1 MGKHLFEKR
10 CHYSIRKF
18 TIGAASVMIGA
29 SIFGAGMV
37 QAAEAEGPTET
48 EGVVTQVQP
57 MDKLPADLAEAI
69 QKAEAAAATGQAED
83 QPAESERQPEAT
95 IPKPAETP
103 TPKEEVASKPSTNP
117 KVEPVSEAK
126 PAETP
131 ATKDVVD
138 TPDVNHLE
146 KASATASNHEA
157 NTPFTA
163 EKAIDGKPDTRWATD
178 QNVEK
183 PTIEFKLEKTT
194 VIKHVEIDWDRRVR
208 GERNDPNIKSWN
220 LYYAGQDNVNGSG
233 PGEWKLAH
241 QRTGEPVLDEKVDL
255 KEAIHAK
262 YLKLEITDYQAGTM
276 NWKNVGIQ
284 EIRAYS
290 NIPDASKPTDIR
302 QVTELEVA
310 ENGKSLVLPKL
321 PGQVSL
327 IGSNKQGVVDL
338 NNKIYTPL
346 TDQRV
351 KVMVQQIKDSHTF
364 TKEFEVLIKGL
375 HADEGVGTKPAVA
388 PAVQQWYGTEGKTS
402 ITSDTVISVG
412 DSGFGQEAKFYQTDL
427 ESRGLEIATGDQ
439 SAQNRIE
446 FKKVEDKGYGK
457 EGYGIT
463 IKDGVIT
470 VEAATNAGAF
480 YATRTLLQMGENDLQ
495 NGEIRDFPSFSHRG
509 FMLDTGRKF
518 IPYDTLVDIMLNM
531 AYYKMNDLQLH
542 LNDNYI
548 FLEKHLEG
556 KHLSQ
561 QEELDYVL
569 KNAKTGFRVET
580 DVVGENGEKLTSDQH
595 YTKEEMQQIIKLAK
609 ALHINLVPEIDTP
622 GHALSFVKVRPDLMY
637 KGSLSDYR
645 GKHNVERVAMLDLDN
660 KYEET
665 LAFVKSVYDKL
676 LDGENAPLHGVS
688 TVHIGTDEYYGSR
701 ESYRRYVNDMIQYIK
716 GKGYTPRIWGSLSAK
731 PGTTPVDWNGVEVDI
746 WSIGWQRPAAAIA
759 QGAKIINI
767 TDIPTYS
774 VPSGSNSQGGYGDYA
789 NYETQYNR
797 WTPNDFST
805 GGGPRLEASNPNI
818 IGGGHAVWN
827 DNIDL
832 HETGL
837 TSYDIFKRFF
847 KSMQSTAERTWG
859 SDRAAKTYAE
869 RIQPTSIYAP
879 QSNPDKTV
887 EESDLFNIKPE
898 TIKDYLAK
906 KVQKSEAGLNFEKDS
921 TIEGLV
927 GDVGPSHVL
936 KLDVTVTGDGQQT
949 FSTSGDN
956 QLYLAD
962 KDGYL
967 AYKFEQFHIQFNKKL
982 EKNKR
987 YQISV
992 VTKPQVTEVYVDG
1005 EKVERI
1011 ANPAYP
1017 RFAHNSLVLPLE
1029 TIGGFKGILHSAEL
1043 SNEAFVNPR
1052 LIPNDK
1058 FTVSATSQQLPGTD
1072 AEGPVEK
1079 AFDNDPNTFWH
1090 SKWSGDQ
1097 APFTVAMNLKA
1108 AEKVNGL
1115 TYLPRPGGGNG
1126 VVTSYEIYAQKD
1138 GQMVKV
1144 ASGTWE
1150 NNSKEKTVN
1159 FAAIETDKVE
1169 LKVLAGVG
1177 GFGSAA
1183 EIQLL
1188 KPLSDSEVENPAT
1201 PETPEKPKVEEK
1213 GDGTTELADSFVATK
1228 PASDES
1234 VAAAAQSQDYLKKE
1248 YKVFPI
1254 PQKVTYGEGVT
1265 KLHKQVNLVMGDQ
1278 LDIYTR
1284 NRLKSVLQDH
1294 QISYTSSKTALAGA
1308 TNIYLGVHG
1317 QNSQAEKEMPNLSQG
1332 LFDKID
1338 AYALSIKDNTI
1349 SIVGKDTDAVFYGLT
1364 TLKHMLNESEASVL
1378 RNVTVEDFAE
1388 IKNRGFIEGYY
1399 GNPWS
1404 NADRAE
1410 LMRYGGDL
1418 KLTQYFFAPK
1428 DDPYHNKK
1436 WRELYPEEKLAEIR
1450 ELARVGNQNK
1460 TRYVW
1465 TIHPFMNDRIRFGND
1480 AQYQQDLDTIKA
1492 KFTQLMD
1499 AGVREFGILADDA
1512 PSPVGGYN
1520 SYNRLMKDMTDWL
1533 TEKQATY
1540 VGLRKEMIFVPGQ
1553 YWGNGREDELKSL
1566 NENLPTS
1573 TSMTLTGGKIWG
1585 EVSESF
1591 LSNLKNNLTAGG
1603 KTYRPVSLWVNW
1615 PVTDNSKQHLIL
1627 GGGEKFLHPNV
1638 DPSLLSGIM
1647 LNPMQ
1652 QSEPSKI
1659 ALFSAAQYAWKQWK
1673 SEEEAKKVNDIA
1685 FNFVETG
1692 KFTDSETSVAFRELG
1707 KHMINQNMDGR
1718 VVKLEESVELAPKLA
1733 TFMSKLKAGQD
1744 ISAEREELRA
1754 EFAKLKAAA
1763 QLYKASGDEKMREQI
1778 HYWLDN
1784 TIDQMDALAALL
1796 DGTEAIEKNDSA
1808 KLWDSYYKGLKL
1820 YEQSQTYTFHYVDHD
1835 ERAELGV
1842 QHIRPFLL
1850 GLREILATEVQKALH
1865 PDQVISTFITNR
1877 TGVEGGLAEVTDGDL
1892 GTHAL
1897 IKSPNSIQTGDYIG
1911 LKFNKAVPIQNLT
1924 FAMGT
1929 QANPRD
1935 TFNNA
1940 KVEYLNE
1947 NDEWVTLSEPSYT
1960 GNEPLLKFENLNINA
1975 KAVRMIATSDRANTW
1990 FAVREIAVNRPVEVT
2005 RAKQS
2010 ATVTISPNL
2019 MYKYNTTVGQITDGR
2034 DNTEAMLANADRTDT
2049 TPANGW
2055 VQLDLGEVKPI
2066 TKVRLHQGSGDKL
2079 AEGVL
2084 EYSTDGSSWQE
2095 LDRLTGEQTKEI
2107 ETPITARYVRV
2118 RNTKDINLWWRI
2130 GDFSVETRSGNSE
2143 LTDTNVESLKSTPV
2157 YDSLGRYDMQIPS
2170 GTKLPANSYL
2180 GMKLDRLHQAESIQA
2195 IGIENPSLNL
2205 EYSANA
2211 QEWYPADQLTDKS
2224 LVRYVRLV
2232 NKTDQEQ
2239 AVTATS
2245 LLVQTKEV
2253 QATTLDSTSMG
2264 INPYYGTNDV
2274 RKLKNL
2280 DQLFDGVYNNFV
2292 EFSDYARKDGH
2303 ITLKLGSQ
2311 RDIKKIRAYIQDG
2324 TQNYLRDGKIQV
2336 SQDGKTWTDVVTVG
2350 DGVANETR
2358 DDSLT
2363 DGWTHD
2369 SKMPGNRYIE
2379 GELSSPVKANY
2390 LRVLYTAD
2398 YDARF
2403 VGFTELVIND
2413 GEFVKPINDP
2423 TVEGNSGESQ
2433 GNLYTNLVDGK
2444 VLTSYKAEKEKG
2456 ELVYHLSEPTD
2467 ANHIRL
2473 VSSLPQGV
2481 KARVLARTL
2490 KENKVN
2496 DWTELGEIDSSFQTF
2511 AVRDKSPLL
2520 DVKLVWEG
2528 GKPEFYEMTTFY
2540 QELKEEPAPTTSK
2553 GDEPA
2558 PVVEVPEYTGGV
2570 NGAEGAVN
2578 EVPEY
2583 TGAIGT
2589 AGEEPAPVLEVPE
2602 YTGVI
2607 GTAGDEPAPVV
2618 EVSEYTGA
2626 IGTAGDEPA
2635 PVVEVPEY
2643 TGVIGTAGDEPAPVV
2658 EVPEYTGVIGTAGD
2672 EPAPVVEV
2680 PEYTGVIGTAGD
2692 EPAPVVEVP
2701 EYTGV
2706 IGTAG
2711 DEPAPVVEV
2720 PKYTGVIGT
2729 AGDEPAPVVEVPE
2742 FKGGVNAA
2750 EATKTEV
2757 PEYTGSVSNPDTQ
2770 ERPSEDKLKSLL
2782 DKTGKVEI
2790 IGRSKDLGTAV
2801 QVESKSEVNK
2811 ELAGKTYDIYNL
2823 HLKDEKGQD
2832 VKLAGAVLV
2841 RLPASAP
2848 VEAVYA
2854 ITASNEL
2861 KELAYTI
2868 RDGKVE
2874 FATADLTAYAIVYKT
2889 VAESVTPSEEQ
2900 KPAPTVANQPSE
2912 QEKLQ
2917 ESTPEVKEQ
2926 LPATGEQHSVGL
2938 ALLGSLGL
2946 LASAA
2951 FIKKGKRD

>member
-1 MGKHLFEKR
+1 MGKHLFDKR

-18 TIGAASVMIGA
+18 AIGAASVMIGA

-37 QAAEAEGPTET
+37 QAAETEGPAET
-48 EGVVTQVQP
+48 EGTVTQVQP
-57 MDKLPADLAEAI
+57 MDKLPEDLEEAI
-69 QKAEAAAATGQAED
+69 KKAEAEATEGPAED

-103 TPKEEVASKPSTNP
+103 KEEVAPA
-117 KVEPVSEAK
+117 AK
-126 PAETP
+126 PAEKSV
-131 ATKDVVD
+131 TKDLVE

-146 KASATASNHEA
+146 KATATASNHEA
-157 NTPFTA
+157 NTQYTA

-183 PTIEFKLEKTT
+183 PTIEFTLEKTT

-208 GERNDPNIKSWN
+208 GEQNDPNIKSWN

-233 PGEWKLAH
+233 AKEWKLAY
-241 QRTGEPVLDEKVDL
+241 QRTGTPLLDEKIDL
-255 KEAIHAK
+255 KEAIQAK

-302 QVTELEVA
+302 QVTDLTVA
-310 ENGKSLVLPKL
+310 EDGKSLVLPSL
-321 PGQVSL
+321 PGKVSL

-402 ITSDTVISVG
+402 ITADTVISVG

-439 SAQNRIE
+439 SAQKRIE

-463 IKDGVIT
+463 VKDGVIT

-480 YATRTLLQMGENDLQ
+480 YATRTLLQMGEKDLQ

-548 FLEKHLEG
+548 FLEKHVEG
-556 KHLSQ
+556 KQLSK

-580 DVVGENGEKLTSDQH
+580 DVVGENGEKLTSDEH

-701 ESYRRYVNDMIQYIK
+701 ESYRRYVNDMIKYIK

-859 SDRAAKTYAE
+859 SDRAAKTYAD
-869 RIQPTSIYAP
+869 RVQPASVYAP

-887 EESDLFNIKPE
+887 AEEDLFKINPE
-898 TIKDYLAK
+898 TVKDYLAK
-906 KVQKSEAGLNFEKDS
+906 KVQKTEAGLNFEKDS

-927 GDVGPSHVL
+927 GDAGPSHVL

-956 QLYLAD
+956 QLFLAD

-1058 FTVSATSQQLPGTD
+1058 YTVSATSQELPGTD

-1213 GDGTTELADSFVATK
+1213 GDGTTELGDSFVATK
-1228 PASDES
+1228 PASDEA

-1248 YKVFPI
+1248 YKVFPT
-1254 PQKVTYGEGVT
+1254 PQKVTYDEGVT

-1294 QISYTSSKTALAGA
+1294 QISYTSSQTPVAGA
-1308 TNIYLGVHG
+1308 TNIYIGVHG
-1317 QNSQAEKEMPNLSQG
+1317 QNSQAEKEVSGISQG

-1338 AYALSIKDNTI
+1338 AYALSIKNNTI

-1364 TLKHMLNESEASVL
+1364 TLKHMLNESQAPVL

-1573 TSMTLTGGKIWG
+1573 ASMTLTGGKIWG
-1585 EVSESF
+1585 EVSERF
-1591 LSNLKNNLTAGG
+1591 LENLKNNLTAGG

-1733 TFMSKLKAGQD
+1733 AFMSKLKAGQD
-1744 ISAEREELRA
+1744 VNAERQELRA

-1763 QLYKASGDEKMREQI
+1763 QLYKASGDEKMRAQI

-1796 DGTEAIEKNDSA
+1796 DGTEAIENNDSA

-1820 YEQSQTYTFHYVDHD
+1820 YEQSQTHTFHYVDHD

-2005 RAKQS
+2005 RAKQT

-2157 YDSLGRYDMQIPS
+2157 YGSLGRYDMQIPS

-2253 QATTLDSTSMG
+2253 QATTLDSTSIG

-2311 RDIKKIRAYIQDG
+2311 REIKKIRAYIQDG

-2336 SQDGKTWTDVVTVG
+2336 SQEGKTWTDVVTVG

-2490 KENKVN
+2490 KEGKA
-2496 DWTELGEIDSSFQTF
+2496 DAWTDLGEIKSSFQTF

-2558 PVVEVPEYTGGV
+2558 PVVEVPEFTGGV

-2578 EVPEY
+2578 
-2583 TGAIGT
+2583 
-2589 AGEEPAPVLEVPE
+2589 EVPE

-2618 EVSEYTGA
+2618 EVPEYTEA

-2658 EVPEYTGVIGTAGD
+2658 EVPEYTGVIGT
-2672 EPAPVVEV
+2672 V
-2680 PEYTGVIGTAGD
+2680 
-2692 EPAPVVEVP
+2692 
-2701 EYTGV
+2701 
-2706 IGTAG
+2706 
-2711 DEPAPVVEV
+2711 
-2720 PKYTGVIGT
+2720 
-2729 AGDEPAPVVEVPE
+2729 GDEPAPVVEVPE

-2770 ERPSEDKLKSLL
+2770 EKPSEDKLKSLL
-2782 DKTGKVEI
+2782 DETGKVEI

-2801 QVESKSEVNK
+2801 RVESKSEVNK
-2811 ELAGKTYDIYNL
+2811 ELAGKTYDIYHL
-2823 HLKDEKGQD
+2823 QLKDDKGKV
-2832 VKLAGAVLV
+2832 VKPGSVVIV
-2841 RLPASAP
+2841 RLPLAKE
-2848 VEAVYA
+2848 VETVYA
-2854 ITASNEL
+2854 ITATNEL
-2861 KELAYTI
+2861 QELAYTV

-2874 FATADLTAYAIVYKT
+2874 FTTTDLTAYAIVYKT

-2900 KPAPTVANQPSE
+2900 KPAPTVTNQPSE

-2926 LPATGEQHSVGL
+2926 LPATGEKHSVGL

>member
-1 MGKHLFEKR
+1 MNRHFFERR

-18 TIGAASVMIGA
+18 AIGAASVMIGA
-29 SIFGAGMV
+29 SIFGANVV
-37 QAAEAEGPTET
+37 QAAETVGTPEKEGTI
-48 EGVVTQVQP
+48 TQAQP
-57 MDKLPADLAEAI
+57 LDKLPDDLAAVL
-69 QKAEAAAATGQAED
+69 KK
-83 QPAESERQPEAT
+83 AESEATADTGHEANHGNT
-95 IPKPAETP
+95 EETSPATTPTAPKPAETLKP
-103 TPKEEVASKPSTNP
+103 LETPKVDSKP
-117 KVEPVSEAK
+117 VEPATPTTK
-126 PAETP
+126 PVE
-131 ATKDVVD
+131 KQIEDRQD
-138 TPDVNHLE
+138 RNHLE
-146 KASATASNHEA
+146 GVTVQA
-157 NTPFTA
+157 NDSETGTPFTA
-163 EKAIDGKPDTRWATD
+163 DKAVDGDPDTRWAT
-178 QNVEK
+178 NPNINK
-183 PTIEFKLEKTT
+183 PTFELTLPKTT
-194 VIKHVEIDWDRRVR
+194 LIRHVEIDWDRRVR
-208 GERNDPNIKSWN
+208 NGQNDPNIKSWS
-220 LYYAGQDNVNGSG
+220 LYYAGQDDVNASG
-233 PGEWKLAH
+233 EKQWKLAH
-241 QRTGEPVLDEKVDL
+241 AKTGEPVLDEKVDL
-255 KEAIHAK
+255 ANSIQAK
-262 YLKLEITDYQAGTM
+262 YLKLEINDYQAGTM
-276 NWKNVGIQ
+276 GWRNVGIQ

-290 NIPDASKPTDIR
+290 NIPDTSKVTDIR
-302 QVTELEVA
+302 QVTELTVA
-310 ENGKSLVLPKL
+310 KDGQSLVLPTL
-321 PGQVSL
+321 PGKVSL
-327 IGSNKQGVVDL
+327 IGSNKQGVIDL
-338 NNKIYTPL
+338 QNHIYKPL
-346 TDQRV
+346 TVQRV
-351 KVMVQQIKDSHTF
+351 KVMVEQIKDSHTF
-364 TKEFEVLIKGL
+364 TKEFEVVIKGL
-375 HADEGVGTKPAVA
+375 HQDEGVGIKPKVA
-388 PAVQQWYGTEGKTS
+388 PAVQQWYGKEGQSS
-402 ITSDTVISVG
+402 ITSDTVLATG
-412 DSGFGQEAKFYQTDL
+412 DSGFDQAVTFYQSDL
-427 ESRGLEIATGDQ
+427 ASRGLELATGDKQ
-439 SAQNRIE
+439 AQKRIE
-446 FKKVEDKGYGK
+446 FKKVENKGYGK

-463 IKDGVIT
+463 IQDGVIT
-470 VEAATNAGAF
+470 IEAATNTGAF
-480 YATRTLLQMGENDLQ
+480 YATRTLLQMGESNLR

-518 IPYDTLVDIMLNM
+518 IPYDTLVDIILNM

-548 FLEKHLEG
+548 FLKEHLAG
-556 KHLSQ
+556 KNLT
-561 QEELDYVL
+561 QEEELKYVL
-569 KNAKTGFRVET
+569 EHAKTGFRVET
-580 DVVGENGEKLTSDQH
+580 DIVGKNGQKLTSDEH
-595 YTKEEMQQIIKLAK
+595 YTKEEMQNLIKLAK

-637 KGSLSDYR
+637 QGSLSDYR

-660 KYEET
+660 KYDET

-676 LDGENAPLHGVS
+676 LDGPDAPLHGVS

-701 ESYRRYVNDMIQYIK
+701 ESYRRYVNDLIKYIK

-731 PGTTPVDWNGVEVDI
+731 RGKTAVDWKDVEVDI
-746 WSIGWQRPAAAIA
+746 WSIGWQQPKEAIA

-774 VPSGSNSQGGYGDYA
+774 VPNGNNRQAAYGDYA
-789 NYETQYNR
+789 NYETQYNS
-797 WTPNDFST
+797 WTPNDFRT
-805 GGGPRLEASNPNI
+805 GHGPLLEASNPNI

-847 KSMQSTAERTWG
+847 KSMQTTAERTWG
-859 SDRAAKTYAE
+859 SDRAAATFAE
-869 RIQPTSIYAP
+869 RTLPTSPYAP
-879 QSNPDKTV
+879 QSNPDRAIDQ
-887 EESDLFNIKPE
+887 SDLFTINPE
-898 TIKDYLAK
+898 TVKNYASK
-906 KVQKSEAGLNFEKDS
+906 KVKTSEQGLAFEKDS
-921 TIEGLV
+921 SIEGLA

-936 KLDVTVTGDGQQT
+936 KFDVTVTGDGEQT

-956 QLYLAD
+956 RIYLAD

-967 AYKFEQFHIQFNKKL
+967 AYQFEQFHIQFKKKL

-987 YQISV
+987 YQISI
-992 VTKPQVTEVYVDG
+992 VTKPQLTEFYVDG
-1005 EKVERI
+1005 EKIERI
-1011 ANPAYP
+1011 ANLAHP

-1029 TIGGFKGILHSAEL
+1029 SIGGFKGILHSAEL
-1043 SNEAFVNPR
+1043 SDKPFVNPR
-1052 LIPNDK
+1052 LIPTEH
-1058 FTVSATSQQLPGTD
+1058 FTVSATSQETPGT
-1072 AEGPVEK
+1072 ATEGTVEK

-1090 SKWSGDQ
+1090 TKWTGDT
-1097 APFTVAMNLKA
+1097 APYTLSMTLKE

-1126 VVTSYEIYAQKD
+1126 VVTRYEIYAQKD

-1144 ASGTWE
+1144 SEGNWD
-1150 NNSKEKTVN
+1150 NNTQEKTVN
-1159 FAAIETDKVE
+1159 FAPVQTNKVE
-1169 LKVLAGVG
+1169 LKVLAGVA

-1188 KPLSDSEVENPAT
+1188 KPVSTNNAEEPAT
-1201 PETPEKPKVEEK
+1201 PKTPKVEEM
-1213 GDGTTELADSFVATK
+1213 GDGTTELADNFVASK
-1228 PASDES
+1228 PTSDET
-1234 VAAAAQSQDYLKKE
+1234 VAAAVKSQDYLKKE
-1248 YKVFPI
+1248 YKVFPT
-1254 PQKVTYGEGVT
+1254 PQKVTYDEGVT
-1265 KLHKQVNLVMGDQ
+1265 KLHKQVNLVMGDN

-1294 QISYTSSKTALAGA
+1294 QISYTSSQSAVAGA

-1317 QNSQAEKEMPNLSQG
+1317 QHSQAEKEVSGISQG

-1338 AYALSIKDNTI
+1338 AYALSIKNNTI

-1364 TLKHMLNESEASVL
+1364 TLKHMLNESQAPVL
-1378 RNVTVEDFAE
+1378 RNVTVEDYAE

-1465 TIHPFMNDRIRFGND
+1465 TIHPFMNNRIRFGND
-1480 AQYQQDLDTIKA
+1480 ADYQKDLETIKA

-1499 AGVREFGILADDA
+1499 VGVREFGILADDA

-1540 VGLRKEMIFVPGQ
+1540 GGLRKEMIFVPGQ
-1553 YWGNGREDELKSL
+1553 YWGNGREDELKAL

-1659 ALFSAAQYAWKQWK
+1659 ALFSEAQYAWKQWK

-1685 FNFVETG
+1685 FNFVENG
-1692 KFTDSETSVAFRELG
+1692 KFTDSEASIAFRELG

-1744 ISAEREELRA
+1744 VSAEREGLRA

-1763 QLYKASGDEKMREQI
+1763 QLYKASGDEKMRAQI

-1784 TIDQMDALAALL
+1784 TIDQMDALSALL
-1796 DGTEAIEKNDSA
+1796 DGTEAIARNDSA

-1835 ERAELGV
+1835 EKAELGV

-1850 GLREILATEVQKALH
+1850 GLREILATEVQKVLH

-1897 IKSPNSIQTGDYIG
+1897 IKSPNSIKTGDYIG
-1911 LKFNKAVPIQNLT
+1911 LKFNKAVPLQNLT

-1935 TFNNA
+1935 TFNSA

-1960 GNEPLLKFENLNINA
+1960 GNESLIKYEKLNIHA
-1975 KAVRMIATSDRANTW
+1975 KAVRMIATSDRDNTW

-2005 RAKQS
+2005 RAKQA

-2049 TPANGW
+2049 TPVNSW
-2055 VQLDLGEVKPI
+2055 VQLDLGEVKPV

-2084 EYSTDGSSWQE
+2084 EYSADGNSWQE

-2107 ETPITARYVRV
+2107 ETPISARYVRI
-2118 RNTKDINLWWRI
+2118 RNTKNINLWWRI
-2130 GDFSVETRSGNSE
+2130 ADFSVETRTGNSQ
-2143 LTDTNVESLKSTPV
+2143 LTDTNVENLKSTPV
-2157 YDSLGRYDMQIPS
+2157 DDSLGRYNMQIPS
-2170 GTKLPANSYL
+2170 GTKLPAKSYL
-2180 GMKLDRLHQAESIQA
+2180 GMKLDRLHQAELIQA
-2195 IGIENPSLNL
+2195 VGTENPSLNL
-2205 EYSANA
+2205 EYSLNA
-2211 QEWYPADQLTDKS
+2211 QEWYPADQVTDKS

-2239 AVTATS
+2239 TVTATS

-2253 QATTLDSTSMG
+2253 QPTTLDSTSMG
-2264 INPYYGTNDV
+2264 IHPTYGRNDV
-2274 RKLKNL
+2274 RKIKNL

-2303 ITLKLGSQ
+2303 ITLKLGSE
-2311 RDIKKIRAYIQDG
+2311 RAIKKIRAYIQDG

-2336 SQDGKTWTDVVTVG
+2336 SQDGKTWTDLVTVG

-2398 YDARF
+2398 YNARF

-2423 TVEGNSGESQ
+2423 TVQGNSGESQ

-2444 VLTSYKAEKEKG
+2444 VLTSYKAEKEQG

-2467 ANHIRL
+2467 VNHIRL

-2481 KARVLARTL
+2481 NARVLARTL
-2490 KENKVN
+2490 KSDKR
-2496 DWTELGEIDSSFQTF
+2496 DSWSELGEITSSFQTF

-2528 GKPEFYEMTTFY
+2528 GKPEFYEMTTFH
-2540 QELKEEPAPTTSK
+2540 QELPEEPAKPAPATSK

-2558 PVVEVPEYTGGV
+2558 LVVEVPEYTGGV
-2570 NGAEGAVN
+2570 NGVEAAVH

-2583 TGAIGT
+2583 TQ
-2589 AGEEPAPVLEVPE
+2589 
-2602 YTGVI
+2602 
-2607 GTAGDEPAPVV
+2607 
-2618 EVSEYTGA
+2618 A
-2626 IGTAGDEPA
+2626 IGTAGDDVVPVVEGLEFKGGVNAVEAATHEVPEDPESMGDSSKLPS

-2643 TGVIGTAGDEPAPVV
+2643 KETARPQDTP
-2658 EVPEYTGVIGTAGD
+2658 
-2672 EPAPVVEV
+2672 
-2680 PEYTGVIGTAGD
+2680 
-2692 EPAPVVEVP
+2692 
-2701 EYTGV
+2701 
-2706 IGTAG
+2706 
-2711 DEPAPVVEV
+2711 
-2720 PKYTGVIGT
+2720 
-2729 AGDEPAPVVEVPE
+2729 
-2742 FKGGVNAA
+2742 
-2750 EATKTEV
+2750 TE
-2757 PEYTGSVSNPDTQ
+2757 EN
-2770 ERPSEDKLKSLL
+2770 
-2782 DKTGKVEI
+2782 
-2790 IGRSKDLGTAV
+2790 
-2801 QVESKSEVNK
+2801 
-2811 ELAGKTYDIYNL
+2811 
-2823 HLKDEKGQD
+2823 LKDSVDKVDGDKMSSGNSDVETTVEKSD
-2832 VKLAGAVLV
+2832 EF
-2841 RLPASAP
+2841 ASAS
-2848 VEAVYA
+2848 V
-2854 ITASNEL
+2854 
-2861 KELAYTI
+2861 
-2868 RDGKVE
+2868 
-2874 FATADLTAYAIVYKT
+2874 KT
-2889 VAESVTPSEEQ
+2889 DQAQKQEQ
-2900 KPAPTVANQPSE
+2900 PQTLV
-2912 QEKLQ
+2912 
-2917 ESTPEVKEQ
+2917 VKDQ
-2926 LPATGEQHSVGL
+2926 LPATGGEESATL
-2938 ALLGSLGL
+2938 ALLGGLGL
-2946 LASAA
+2946 VLSAV
-2951 FIKKGKRD
+2951 FVKKGKKD

>member
-1 MGKHLFEKR
+1 MDRHFFERR

-18 TIGAASVMIGA
+18 AIGAASVMIGA
-29 SIFGAGMV
+29 SIFGANVV
-37 QAAEAEGPTET
+37 QAAETVGTPEKEGTI
-48 EGVVTQVQP
+48 TQAQP
-57 MDKLPADLAEAI
+57 LDKLPDDLAAAI
-69 QKAEAAAATGQAED
+69 EKAEAASPSEATET
-83 QPAESERQPEAT
+83 QPTETATQPKNTGAVTPEA
-95 IPKPAETP
+95 KPAETVTP
-103 TPKEEVASKPSTNP
+103 KEEVTPKPAVTPKEEVAPAAKPS
-117 KVEPVSEAK
+117 
-126 PAETP
+126 ETP
-131 ATKDVVD
+131 VAKDVVA

-146 KASATASNHEA
+146 NATVTASNQEA
-157 NTPFTA
+157 QTQNTVD
-163 EKAIDGKPDTRWATD
+163 KAIDGKPETHWATD
-178 QNVEK
+178 RDVVN
-183 PTIEFKLEKTT
+183 PTIEFKFEKPTL
-194 VIKHVEIDWDRRVR
+194 IKHVEIDWDRRVR
-208 GERNDPNIKSWN
+208 GEQNDPNIKSWN

-233 PGEWKLAH
+233 PGEWKLIH
-241 QRTGEPVLDEKVDL
+241 KKSGEPVLDERVDL
-255 KEAIHAK
+255 KEAIQAK
-262 YLKLEITDYQAGTM
+262 YLKLEITDYQAGTRQ
-276 NWKNVGIQ
+276 WKNVGIQ

-302 QVTELEVA
+302 QVTELTVA
-310 ENGKSLVLPKL
+310 EDGKSLVLPKL

-327 IGSNKQGVVDL
+327 IGSNKQGVIDL
-338 NNKIYTPL
+338 QNHIYKPL

-351 KVMVQQIKDSHTF
+351 KVMVEQIKDSHTF
-364 TKEFEVLIKGL
+364 TKEFEVVIKGL
-375 HADEGVGTKPAVA
+375 HQDEGVGVKPKVA
-388 PAVQQWYGTEGKTS
+388 PAVQQWYGKEGQSS
-402 ITSDTVISVG
+402 ITSDTVLATG
-412 DSGFGQEAKFYQTDL
+412 DSGFDQAATFYQSDL
-427 ESRGLEIATGDQ
+427 ASRGLELATGDKQ
-439 SAQNRIE
+439 AQKRIE
-446 FKKVEDKGYGK
+446 FKKVENKGYGK

-463 IKDGVIT
+463 IQDGVIT
-470 VEAATNAGAF
+470 IEAATNTGAF
-480 YATRTLLQMGENDLQ
+480 YATRTLLQMGESNLQ

-548 FLEKHLEG
+548 FLKEHLAG
-556 KHLSQ
+556 KNLT
-561 QEELDYVL
+561 QEEELKYVL
-569 KNAKTGFRVET
+569 EHAKTGFRVET
-580 DVVGENGEKLTSDQH
+580 DIVGKNGQKLTSDEH
-595 YTKEEMQQIIKLAK
+595 YTKEEMQNIIKLAK

-637 KGSLSDYR
+637 QGSLSDYR
-645 GKHNVERVAMLDLDN
+645 GKHNVERVAMLDLDK
-660 KYEET
+660 KYDET

-676 LDGENAPLHGVS
+676 LDGPDAPLHGVS

-701 ESYRRYVNDMIQYIK
+701 ESYRRYVNDMIKYIK

-731 PGTTPVDWNGVEVDI
+731 RGKTAVDWKDVEVDI
-746 WSIGWQRPAAAIA
+746 WSIGWQQPKEAIA

-767 TDIPTYS
+767 TYIPTYS
-774 VPSGSNSQGGYGDYA
+774 VPNGDNRQAAFGDYA
-789 NYETQYNR
+789 NYEAQYNR
-797 WTPNDFST
+797 WTPNDFRT
-805 GGGPRLEASNPNI
+805 DHGPLLEASNPSV

-847 KSMQSTAERTWG
+847 KSMQTTAERTWG
-859 SDRAAKTYAE
+859 SDRAAATFAE
-869 RIQPTSIYAP
+869 RTLPTSPYAP
-879 QSNPDKTV
+879 QSNPDRAIDQ
-887 EESDLFNIKPE
+887 SDLF
-898 TIKDYLAK
+898 TINPDTVKNYASK
-906 KVQKSEAGLNFEKDS
+906 KVKTSDQGLAFEKDS
-921 TIEGLV
+921 SIEGLV

-936 KLDVTVTGDGQQT
+936 KFDVTVTGDGEQT

-956 QLYLAD
+956 RIYLAD

-967 AYKFEQFHIQFNKKL
+967 AYQFEQFHIQFKKKL

-987 YQISV
+987 YQISI
-992 VTKPQVTEVYVDG
+992 VTKPQSTEFYVDG
-1005 EKVERI
+1005 EKIERI
-1011 ANPAYP
+1011 ANPAHP

-1029 TIGGFKGILHSAEL
+1029 SIGGFKGILHSAEL
-1043 SNEAFVNPR
+1043 SDKPFVNPR
-1052 LIPNDK
+1052 LIPTEH
-1058 FTVSATSQQLPGTD
+1058 FTVSATSQETPGT
-1072 AEGPVEK
+1072 ATEGVVAK

-1090 SKWSGDQ
+1090 TKWTGDT
-1097 APFTVAMNLKA
+1097 APYTLSMILKE

-1150 NNSKEKTVN
+1150 NNAKEKTVN
-1159 FAAIETDKVE
+1159 FDAIETDKVE
-1169 LKVLAGVG
+1169 LKVLAGVA

-1188 KPLSDSEVENPAT
+1188 KPVSTNNAEEPAT
-1201 PETPEKPKVEEK
+1201 PKTPKVEEM
-1213 GDGTTELADSFVATK
+1213 GDGTTELADNFVASK
-1228 PASDES
+1228 PTSDET
-1234 VAAAAQSQDYLKKE
+1234 VAAAAKSQDYLKKE
-1248 YKVFPI
+1248 YKVFPT
-1254 PQKVTYGEGVT
+1254 PQKVTYDEGVT
-1265 KLHKQVNLVMGDQ
+1265 KLHKQVNLVMGDN

-1294 QISYTSSKTALAGA
+1294 QISYTSSQSAVAGA

-1317 QNSQAEKEMPNLSQG
+1317 QHSQAEKEVSGISQG

-1338 AYALSIKDNTI
+1338 AYALSIKNNTI

-1364 TLKHMLNESEASVL
+1364 TLKHMLNESQAPVL
-1378 RNVTVEDFAE
+1378 RNVTVEDYAE

-1465 TIHPFMNDRIRFGND
+1465 TIHPFMNNRIRFGND
-1480 AQYQQDLDTIKA
+1480 ADYQKDLETIKA

-1499 AGVREFGILADDA
+1499 VGVREFGILADDA

-1540 VGLRKEMIFVPGQ
+1540 GGLRKEMIFVPGQ
-1553 YWGNGREDELKSL
+1553 YWGNGREDELKAL

-1659 ALFSAAQYAWKQWK
+1659 ALFSEAQYAWKQWK

-1685 FNFVETG
+1685 FNFVENG
-1692 KFTDSETSVAFRELG
+1692 KFTDSEASIAFRELG

-1744 ISAEREELRA
+1744 VSAEREGLRA

-1763 QLYKASGDEKMREQI
+1763 QLYKASGDEKMRAQI

-1784 TIDQMDALAALL
+1784 TIDQMDALSALL
-1796 DGTEAIEKNDSA
+1796 DGTEAIATNDSA
-1808 KLWDSYYKGLKL
+1808 RLWDSYYKGLKL
-1820 YEQSQTYTFHYVDHD
+1820 YEQSQTHTFHYVDHD
-1835 ERAELGV
+1835 EKAELGV

-1897 IKSPNSIQTGDYIG
+1897 IKSPNSIKTGDYIG
-1911 LKFNKAVPIQNLT
+1911 LKFNKAVPLQNLT

-1960 GNEPLLKFENLNINA
+1960 GNESLIKYEKLNIRA
-1975 KAVRMIATSDRANTW
+1975 KAVRMIATSDRDNTW

-2005 RAKQS
+2005 RAKQA

-2049 TPANGW
+2049 TPVNSW
-2055 VQLDLGEVKPI
+2055 VQLDLGEVKPV

-2084 EYSTDGSSWQE
+2084 EYSADGNSWQE

-2107 ETPITARYVRV
+2107 ETPISARYVRI
-2118 RNTKDINLWWRI
+2118 RNTKNTNLWWRI
-2130 GDFSVETRSGNSE
+2130 ADFSVETRAGNSK
-2143 LTDTNVESLKSTPV
+2143 LTDTNVENLKSTPV
-2157 YDSLGRYDMQIPS
+2157 YDSLGRYNMQIPS
-2170 GTKLPANSYL
+2170 GTKLPAHSYL
-2180 GMKLDRLHQAESIQA
+2180 GMKLDRLHQAELIQA
-2195 IGIENPSLNL
+2195 VGTENPSLNL
-2205 EYSANA
+2205 EYSLNA
-2211 QEWYPADQLTDKS
+2211 QEWYPADQVTDKS

-2253 QATTLDSTSMG
+2253 QPTTLDSTSMG
-2264 INPYYGTNDV
+2264 IHPTYGSNDV
-2274 RKLKNL
+2274 RKIKNL

-2303 ITLKLGSQ
+2303 ITLKLGSE

-2336 SQDGKTWTDVVTVG
+2336 SQDGKTWTDLVTVG
-2350 DGVANETR
+2350 DGVTNETR

-2379 GELSSPVKANY
+2379 GELASPVKANY
-2390 LRVLYTAD
+2390 LRVLFTAN

-2423 TVEGNSGESQ
+2423 TVQGNSGESQ

-2444 VLTSYKAEKEKG
+2444 VLTSYKAEKEQG

-2467 ANHIRL
+2467 VNHIRL

-2490 KENKVN
+2490 KSDRRDSWSEI
-2496 DWTELGEIDSSFQTF
+2496 GEITSSFQTF

-2528 GKPEFYEMTTFY
+2528 GKPEFYEMTTFH
-2540 QELKEEPAPTTSK
+2540 QELPEEPAKPAPNTSK

-2558 PVVEVPEYTGGV
+2558 SVVEVPEYTGGV
-2570 NGAEGAVN
+2570 NGVEAAVH

-2583 TGAIGT
+2583 TQ
-2589 AGEEPAPVLEVPE
+2589 
-2602 YTGVI
+2602 
-2607 GTAGDEPAPVV
+2607 
-2618 EVSEYTGA
+2618 A
-2626 IGTAGDEPA
+2626 IGTAGDGVTPVVEALEFKGGVNAVEAATHEVPEYTEA
-2635 PVVEVPEY
+2635 MGDSSKLPSPVVEVPEY
-2643 TGVIGTAGDEPAPVV
+2643 KETASPQDTP
-2658 EVPEYTGVIGTAGD
+2658 
-2672 EPAPVVEV
+2672 
-2680 PEYTGVIGTAGD
+2680 
-2692 EPAPVVEVP
+2692 
-2701 EYTGV
+2701 
-2706 IGTAG
+2706 
-2711 DEPAPVVEV
+2711 
-2720 PKYTGVIGT
+2720 
-2729 AGDEPAPVVEVPE
+2729 
-2742 FKGGVNAA
+2742 
-2750 EATKTEV
+2750 TE
-2757 PEYTGSVSNPDTQ
+2757 EN
-2770 ERPSEDKLKSLL
+2770 
-2782 DKTGKVEI
+2782 
-2790 IGRSKDLGTAV
+2790 
-2801 QVESKSEVNK
+2801 
-2811 ELAGKTYDIYNL
+2811 
-2823 HLKDEKGQD
+2823 LKDSVDKVDGDKMSSGNSDVETTVEKSD
-2832 VKLAGAVLV
+2832 EFAGASVKTDQAQKQEQPQTLV
-2841 RLPASAP
+2841 
-2848 VEAVYA
+2848 
-2854 ITASNEL
+2854 
-2861 KELAYTI
+2861 
-2868 RDGKVE
+2868 
-2874 FATADLTAYAIVYKT
+2874 
-2889 VAESVTPSEEQ
+2889 
-2900 KPAPTVANQPSE
+2900 
-2912 QEKLQ
+2912 
-2917 ESTPEVKEQ
+2917 VKDQ
-2926 LPATGEQHSVGL
+2926 LPATGGEESATL
-2938 ALLGSLGL
+2938 ALLGGLGL
-2946 LASAA
+2946 VLSAV
-2951 FIKKGKRD
+2951 FVKKGKKD